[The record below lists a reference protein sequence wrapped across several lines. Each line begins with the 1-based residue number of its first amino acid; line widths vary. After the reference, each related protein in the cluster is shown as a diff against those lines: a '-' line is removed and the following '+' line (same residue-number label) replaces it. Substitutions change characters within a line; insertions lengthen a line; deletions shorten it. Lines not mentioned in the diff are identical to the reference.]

1 MGWRETEKMVFCYT
15 ICIVMDINNI
25 FNYKSNFVI
34 ILITFLFKVI
44 IEKMNDLLKSNM
56 KILLLWH
63 LLLIFY

>member
-44 IEKMNDLLKSNM
+44 TEK
-56 KILLLWH
+56 
-63 LLLIFY
+63 